1 MKKNT
6 KLSFSDELHVLGR
19 IFSIICLVLI
29 ALVPVV
35 YCLAAGVSPNWTAV
49 ASAWSFMLSYVA
61 IGLIE
66 AFSYA
71 PILGVGGQYLAFI
84 TGNISNL
91 KLPCSINA
99 QSIAKVEQGTE
110 EQEIVSTIAIAVSS
124 IVTTLIIVV
133 GIIPLAIFGSDIV
146 DVLTPVS
153 PYVVPAIFGGLGIV
167 ILSRYFKLIAIPFA
181 VLLVVCTVTFAMD
194 MDLGQ
199 STMLSVGM
207 VVSIICGLIMYKT
220 GKKKGSAV
228 KEEKITKVDE
238 EN

>member
-1 MKKNT
+1 MKKNV

-19 IFSIICLVLI
+19 IFSIICLTLI

-35 YCLAAGVSPNWTAV
+35 YCLAAGVSPDWVAV

-110 EQEIVSTIAIAVSS
+110 EQEVVSTISIAISS
-124 IVTTLIIVV
+124 IVTTLIIVI

-167 ILSRYFKLIAIPFA
+167 IISRYFKLIIIPFGILLA
-181 VLLVVCTVTFAMD
+181 VCAITFAMG

-207 VVSIICGLIMYKT
+207 VVSIICGLILYKT
-220 GKKKGSAV
+220 GKKK
-228 KEEKITKVDE
+228 EKNAKK
-238 EN
+238 

>member
-1 MKKNT
+1 MKNNKNV
-6 KLSFSDELHVLGR
+6 SFVDDLHKTGR
-19 IFSIICLVLI
+19 IFSIVCLSII

-35 YCLAAGVSPNWTAV
+35 YCISAGVSPDWAAV
-49 ASAWSFMLSYVA
+49 GAAWSFMLGYVA

-99 QSIAKVEQGTE
+99 QSITGVEQGTE
-110 EQEIVSTIAIAVSS
+110 EQEVISTISIAVSS
-124 IVTTLIIVV
+124 IVTTIIIAL
-133 GIIPLAIFGSDIV
+133 GLIPLAIFGSDIV
-146 DVLTPVS
+146 DVLTPIS
-153 PYVVPAIFGGLGIV
+153 PYVVPAIFGGLGV
-167 ILSRYFKLIAIPFA
+167 VLLSRYFKLIIIPFA
-181 VLLVVCTVTFAMD
+181 LLLIVCTITFALG

-207 VVSIICGLIMYKT
+207 AVAIISGFIMYKT
-220 GKKKGSAV
+220 SEKKEKKDKKEDV
-228 KEEKITKVDE
+228 KK
-238 EN
+238 